1 MVVVFGSADILS
13 DSEGKEEWTSGDG
26 ESKFRLNHGTQTV
39 EIGK

>member
-1 MVVVFGSADILS
+1 MFGSADILS
-13 DSEGKEEWTSGDG
+13 EIEGKVEWTSGDG